1 MAMCPTASTSLP
13 VSVVVVLVI
22 LVAAVVIVAGIII
35 YRKAP
40 RQIQRR

>member
-13 VSVVVVLVI
+13 VNVVVVLVI